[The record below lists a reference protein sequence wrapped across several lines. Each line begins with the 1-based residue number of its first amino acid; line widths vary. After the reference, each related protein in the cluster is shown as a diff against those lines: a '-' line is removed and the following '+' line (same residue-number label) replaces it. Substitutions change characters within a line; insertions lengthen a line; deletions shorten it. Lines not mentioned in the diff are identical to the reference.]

1 MFHIFTNFAGNLVN
15 TNMEILIILALVLL
29 NGVFAMS
36 EIAVVSARKSNL
48 STEAKRGGKSAK
60 AALDLANHPDR
71 FLSTVQVGITL
82 IGITNGIYSGDVF
95 GGHFAQILQDWGLAP
110 AYAPGLA
117 KTLIVIVVTYV
128 TIVFGEL
135 VPKRIGLSAA
145 EKIAKAMALPMK
157 TLSYIASPFVWIL
170 SKSTA
175 LILKLLKIKNNN
187 TVVTEEEIKS
197 LIQEGTE
204 DGEVQAVEQDIVERV
219 FMLGD
224 RDMAS
229 IMTHRSDLVWMDREL
244 SKEEVRKV
252 ILETPFNK
260 YPVGS
265 KNLEQVDGIVSLKDI
280 FTQIDQPDFSLKTIT
295 RPASYFY
302 ESTEVYSALEQMKT
316 SRVHH
321 ALISDE
327 FGSVQGMVTLK
338 DIMEAIVGEIPE
350 VNEEPDIV
358 ERKDGSY
365 LVDGQCSFHDFLMH
379 VKRTD
384 LYKRYDY
391 NTLSGLILEMLEHI
405 PQVGEHVEWEGFC
418 FEIADMDG
426 ARIDKLLVSKLADE
440 EETD

>member
-1 MFHIFTNFAGNLVN
+1 
-15 TNMEILIILALVLL
+15 MEIIIILALILL

-60 AALDLANHPDR
+60 TALDLANQPDR

-82 IGITNGIYSGDVF
+82 IGILTGMYSGDVLNEDF
-95 GGHFAQILQDWGLAP
+95 TPVLLGWGVSP
-110 AYAPGLA
+110 AYAPLLSRI
-117 KTLIVIVVTYV
+117 LIVLTVTYIS
-128 TIVFGEL
+128 IVFGEL

-157 TLSYIASPFVWIL
+157 ALSYLASPFVWAL

-175 LILKLLKIKNNN
+175 LIIKALNIKNSN
-187 TVVTEEEIKS
+187 TIVTEEEIKS
-197 LIQEGTE
+197 LIQESTE

-229 IMTHRSDLVWMDREL
+229 IMTHRNDLIWMDRDM
-244 SKEEVRKV
+244 SKDEVRKV
-252 ILETPFNK
+252 IIETPFNR

-265 KNLEQVDGIVSLKDI
+265 KNLEQIDGIVSLKDI
-280 FTQIDQPDFSLKTIT
+280 FTQIDQPDFSLKAIT
-295 RPASYFY
+295 RPAPYYY
-302 ESTEVYSALEQMKT
+302 EGTEVYSALEQMKT

-321 ALISDE
+321 ALITDE
-327 FGSVQGMVTLK
+327 FGSILGMVTLK

-350 VNEEPDIV
+350 GNEEPDIV
-358 ERKDGSY
+358 DRKDGSY

-379 VKRTD
+379 VKRTE
-384 LYKRYDY
+384 LYKEYDY
-391 NTLSGLILEMLEHI
+391 NTLSGLVLEMLEHI
-405 PQVGEHVEWEGFC
+405 PQVGERVEWEGFT
-418 FEIADMDG
+418 FEIVDMDG
-426 ARIDKLLVSKLADE
+426 ARIDKLLVLRLAQEKDE
-440 EETD
+440 D

>member
-1 MFHIFTNFAGNLVN
+1 MLILPQAFETQ
-15 TNMEILIILALVLL
+15 NMEIFIILALILL
-29 NGVFAMS
+29 NGIFAMS
-36 EIAVVSARKSNL
+36 EIALVSARKSNL

-60 AALDLANHPDR
+60 AALDLANKPDR
-71 FLSTVQVGITL
+71 FLSTIQVGITL
-82 IGITNGIYSGDVF
+82 IGIMTGIYSGDVLSED
-95 GGHFAQILQDWGLAP
+95 FAQILLGWGMSP
-110 AYAPGLA
+110 SYAPLLSQ
-117 KTLIVIVVTYV
+117 TLIVIAVTYCS
-128 TIVFGEL
+128 IVLGEL

-157 TLSYIASPFVWIL
+157 ILSYIASPFVWAL

-175 LILKLLKIKNNN
+175 GIIKILNIKDNN
-187 TVVTEEEIKS
+187 TIVTEEEIKS
-197 LIQEGTE
+197 LIQESTE

-229 IMTHRSDLVWMDREL
+229 IMTHRSELIWMDRDL
-244 SKEEVRKV
+244 SKEEVRKI
-252 ILETPFNK
+252 ILETPFNR

-280 FTQIDQPDFSLKTIT
+280 FSQIDQPDFDLKTIT
-295 RPASYFY
+295 RTAPYFY
-302 ESTEVYSALEQMKT
+302 ESTEVYSVLEQMKT

-365 LVDGQCSFHDFLMH
+365 LVDGQCSFHNFLMH
-379 VKRTD
+379 VKRTE
-384 LYKRYDY
+384 LYKEYNY
-391 NTLSGLILEMLEHI
+391 NTLSGLVLEMLEHI
-405 PQVGEHVEWEGFC
+405 PKVGERIEWEGFG
-418 FEIADMDG
+418 FEIMDMDG
-426 ARIDKLLVSKLADE
+426 ARIDKLLVSRLPDNDDDE
-440 EETD
+440 DS